1 MSKQKEMKLKIITQT
16 MTDIGVDHWK
26 NWTAYEI
33 STWIKNH
40 FTVSR
45 YISNKASLIIFNQ
58 INER

>member
-1 MSKQKEMKLKIITQT
+1 MSKQKEMKLKIIVDA
-16 MTDIGVDHWK
+16 MTAAGLDHWE
-26 NWTAYEI
+26 NWTAKEI